1 MCLVYSFYILKSKKT
16 SLENALM
23 AKSLN
28 TTVTSK
34 GQITIPREIRD
45 KMQLASGSKLEFLY
59 KDDYIVMLPT
69 NKSLKKLK
77 GILPKPEKTLSCEE
91 INEIVRNR

>member
-1 MCLVYSFYILKSKKT
+1 
-16 SLENALM
+16 M

-45 KMQLASGSKLEFLY
+45 QMQLSSGSKLEFFY
-59 KDDYIVMLPT
+59 KENYIIILPM

-77 GILPKPEKTLSCEE
+77 GILPKPKKALSCEE
-91 INEIVRNR
+91 MNEIVRNR

>member
-1 MCLVYSFYILKSKKT
+1 
-16 SLENALM
+16 M

-34 GQITIPREIRD
+34 GQITIPKEIRN
-45 KMQLASGSKLEFLY
+45 KMQLSSGSKLEFFY
-59 KDDYIVMLPT
+59 KDDYIIILPM

-77 GILPKPEKTLSCEE
+77 GILPKPEKALSCEE
-91 INEIVRNR
+91 MNEIVRNR